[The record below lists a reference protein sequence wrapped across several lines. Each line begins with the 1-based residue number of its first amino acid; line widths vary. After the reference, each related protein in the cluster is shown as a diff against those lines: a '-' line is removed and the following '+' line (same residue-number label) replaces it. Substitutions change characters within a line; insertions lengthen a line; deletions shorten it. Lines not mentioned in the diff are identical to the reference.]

1 MDNGKFIR
9 GKVYERF
16 GFYVLCH
23 TDLNPN
29 NDNETP
35 MFIGIT
41 VETYD
46 NEEMPRAELNRLS
59 KELYEETDLTLND
72 FDFLTNPKTG
82 LWNNWFPEWYNETTY
97 ELQKPT
103 INPEDEEDYDP
114 SMWDF
119 ISADGKD

>member
-1 MDNGKFIR
+1 MGNGKFIR

-16 GFYVLCH
+16 GFYILCH

-35 MFIGIT
+35 MFIGVT

-46 NEEMPRAELNRLS
+46 SEEMPRGEMNILA

-72 FDFLTNPKTG
+72 FDFLTNPETG
-82 LWNNWFPEWYNETTY
+82 LWNKWFPEWYNETTY

-114 SMWDF
+114 EMWDF